1 MKINITIEIDEDE
14 MSEFEI
20 ALTKLA
26 FSQIKK
32 EIESKDPCQKIT
44 IEYEDENKSSEISP
58 MFSG

>member
-32 EIESKDPCQKIT
+32 EIESKDPRQKIT